1 LLAPVLA
8 CAEATPPRQE
18 PREPTRQNVISAA
31 RQIMRSARFCALA
44 TVDGEGRPRA
54 RTLAPFPPLEDMTV
68 WFATRHATRKVEQI
82 RAHPD
87 VTLYYFDPQRLEYA
101 TILGRAR
108 LVDELEQKQ
117 RWRDRIDGDLYP
129 GFPEDCLL
137 VEVTPVRLEVL
148 GRGLVA
154 DPDTWQPPGI
164 DFD

>member
-1 LLAPVLA
+1 
-8 CAEATPPRQE
+8 
-18 PREPTRQNVISAA
+18 
-31 RQIMRSARFCALA
+31 
-44 TVDGEGRPRA
+44 
-54 RTLAPFPPLEDMTV
+54 
-68 WFATRHATRKVEQI
+68 
-82 RAHPD
+82 
-87 VTLYYFDPQRLEYA
+87 
-101 TILGRAR
+101 